1 MSEINHDPNEL
12 LISSLANYSLVDIV
26 HHIVGN
32 KLAVI
37 SGYTQLLLREGAAQG
52 KETSLL
58 DLEKVA
64 QREEKRLSYLRTM
77 KQSEEEMNHFLVQLR
92 GCSLATAE
100 RSFHEHLVKT
110 ALVPFF
116 KQCIENFTPLYTN
129 RTLQIHLPGQPLYVL
144 CNHFWMTLVLEHIVT
159 HTVAAHAASTPVI
172 IDVDE
177 YTDPSTDLHTA
188 RIWIHITRESTKQ
201 QLGTEETFEMRS
213 HTLDEKNRD
222 LCIALCGAI
231 IREHGGRL
239 GRQQEAEQR
248 EVVSIALPLVK

>member
-1 MSEINHDPNEL
+1 MSEINHDTNEL
-12 LISSLANYSLVDIV
+12 LISSLANYSLVEIV

-58 DLEKVA
+58 DLEKLA

-77 KQSEEEMNHFLVQLR
+77 KQSEEELNHFLVQLR

-100 RSFHEHLVKT
+100 RSFSEHLVKT
-110 ALVPFF
+110 DLVPFF
-116 KQCIENFTPLYTN
+116 KQCIENLAPLYKN
-129 RTLQIHLPGQPLYVL
+129 RILQTHLPGQPLYVL
-144 CNHFWMTLVLEHIVT
+144 CNHLWMTLVLEHIVT
-159 HTVAAHAASTPVI
+159 HTVAAHTASTPVVI
-172 IDVDE
+172 EVEE
-177 YTDPSTDLHTA
+177 YTDPSNNLHRA
-188 RIWIHITRESTKQ
+188 KIGIHLTRGSTEQ
-201 QLGTEETFEMRS
+201 QSGTEETFEMRS
-213 HTLDEKNRD
+213 HTLDEKDRD

-231 IREHGGRL
+231 LREHGGCL